1 MKCWLL
7 LNWYGP
13 AQYPLSD
20 TKSIFLYRTFASL
33 KQSVSWLL
41 LSHPSKFE
49 KRMIDLASKFEK
61 LILALATISLAKLL
75 SFGNFEFFE
84 ENRCKSLTMLGV
96 RFLFW
101 QKVWECLLLAFLQ
114 HSRQPKNN
122 LEYIQI
128 ESIPTVLNCLPT

>member
-13 AQYPLSD
+13 QYPLSE
-20 TKSIFLYRTFASL
+20 TLSIFLYRTFASL

-49 KRMIDLASKFEK
+49 KRRMIDLASKFEK

-75 SFGNFEFFE
+75 SFGNFVFFKE
-84 ENRCKSLTMLGV
+84 DRCESLTMLGAG
-96 RFLFW
+96 FLFW